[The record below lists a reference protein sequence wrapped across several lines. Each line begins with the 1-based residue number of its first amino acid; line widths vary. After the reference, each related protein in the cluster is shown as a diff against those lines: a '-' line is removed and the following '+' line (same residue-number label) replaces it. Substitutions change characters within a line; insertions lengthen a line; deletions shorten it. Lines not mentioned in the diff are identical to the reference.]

1 MSKKAKRASRTKR
14 APRTTAAR
22 TVANRASRLLSAP
35 PAAAEPSQR
44 TAAATIFVSDVG
56 GQFRVRTS
64 PQRLT
69 AGSGWVEWTVVNLTS
84 RPMPDIDITWRDG
97 RGPWGAQAIPVRN
110 GNARKQLPVSAAAPT
125 VFKYN
130 VTCHGFTED
139 PELEF
144 PVN

>member
-1 MSKKAKRASRTKR
+1 MSKKAKRAPKR
-14 APRTTAAR
+14 KVAK
-22 TVANRASRLLSAP
+22 TVANKISRLLSAP
-35 PAAAEPSQR
+35 QAAAAAPSQR
-44 TAAATIFVSDVG
+44 TASATIFLSDVG

-84 RPMPDIDITWRDG
+84 RPMPDIDITWQNG

-130 VTCHGFTED
+130 VTCNGFTED

>member
-1 MSKKAKRASRTKR
+1 MSKKAKRAPKR
-14 APRTTAAR
+14 KVAK
-22 TVANRASRLLSAP
+22 TVAKKISRLLSAP

-84 RPMPDIDITWRDG
+84 RPMPDIDITWQNG
-97 RGPWGAQAIPVRN
+97 RGPWGAQAIPVRD
-110 GNARKQLPVSAAAPT
+110 GSARKRLPVSAAAPE

-130 VTCHGFTED
+130 VHCNGFTED